1 MKRLESF
8 DSFTQKQKV
17 YYLKSAM
24 CRKIYDTTDILSLIM
39 SILYLITKIETY
51 YLCIWILYHGF
62 QAKIR
67 RRRQKSNDNRG
78 GNVSS
83 AYTDDEGFGSC
94 NDQSHNGPESLNLSL
109 NGNLT
114 APNTTVT
121 TPITPVATTGRKVYL
136 RLNFFNFN
144 KIKQKQ
150 FDTNFSNMS
159 ILF

>member
-1 MKRLESF
+1 M
-8 DSFTQKQKV
+8 
-17 YYLKSAM
+17 
-24 CRKIYDTTDILSLIM
+24 
-39 SILYLITKIETY
+39 ETY
-51 YLCIWILYHGF
+51 YSPIYIYLCFWILYYGF

-94 NDQSHNGPESLNLSL
+94 NDQAHNGPESLNLSL

-121 TPITPVATTGRKVYL
+121 TPITPVSTTGRKVYL
-136 RLNFFNFN
+136 RLNFFNVMEKSKKSYLVQISLIYLFYFSTTS
-144 KIKQKQ
+144 KIWRFRRQRETRGRKR
-150 FDTNFSNMS
+150 
-159 ILF
+159 

>member
-17 YYLKSAM
+17 CYLKSAM
-24 CRKIYDTTDILSLIM
+24 CREIYDMTYILIYIYLCFC
-39 SILYLITKIETY
+39 ILYY
-51 YLCIWILYHGF
+51 GF

-94 NDQSHNGPESLNLSL
+94 NDQAHNGPESLNLSL

-121 TPITPVATTGRKVYL
+121 TPITPVSTTGRKV
-136 RLNFFNFN
+136 
-144 KIKQKQ
+144 
-150 FDTNFSNMS
+150 
-159 ILF
+159 